1 MYNDRWV
8 DHFQE
13 FVARYQIKF
22 EEDGCL
28 KEVLSRELFVAL
40 KRVARD
46 FGLWFE
52 MDSLRQF
59 AQRFAND
66 LETIRGARFDVFIS
80 QKRYGTKLYTIQ
92 TLD

>member
-1 MYNDRWV
+1 V
-8 DHFQE
+8 DHVQE
-13 FVARYQIKF
+13 FVARYQVPL

-46 FGLWFE
+46 FGRRFE
-52 MDSLRQF
+52 MDSSRQF

-66 LETIRGARFDVFIS
+66 LESIREAGFNVVIS
-80 QKRYGTKLYTIQ
+80 QKRYGIKLDTIQ
-92 TLD
+92 SVD